1 MIVPKKWLTKIE
13 LNKIKAECK
22 DECCNPAGSSASATS
37 PAILRWINAPISE
50 AATEHSEIRR
60 LLNLADE
67 NSKSSEAATEHS
79 KIPEAACLE
88 AKRPKKSGKGSFS
101 QIQKMLSLET
111 NAKTTN
117 AKTNAKTSAPR
128 TAPPLPPGPH
138 WKRYAEGDAI
148 WFHYDGPLGQ
158 WWKDD
163 TMPEPMPYDAS
174 YLEEDA

>member
-88 AKRPKKSGKGSFS
+88 AKNVVSRNQCQDHHAGMRALSTANTLVIPSRRSGCGPE
-101 QIQKMLSLET
+101 LVSLYVI
-111 NAKTTN
+111 
-117 AKTNAKTSAPR
+117 TSSSLYVI
-128 TAPPLPPGPH
+128 T
-138 WKRYAEGDAI
+138 
-148 WFHYDGPLGQ
+148 
-158 WWKDD
+158 
-163 TMPEPMPYDAS
+163 S
-174 YLEEDA
+174 